1 MKKNLTELVFVLDR
15 SGSMFGLEAD
25 TVGGYNALL
34 ESNRALDGQA
44 IVSTVL
50 FNDRVQVL
58 HDRVP
63 IEEVPRMREAD
74 FVPSGCTVLLDAVGG
89 ALEHTQRVQRALPE
103 GHRAEHVLVAIATDG
118 LENASREYT
127 YPQVKRIIGNA
138 RERGWEVVF
147 MAANIDAGAEAER
160 LGINRTRA
168 VQYEA
173 TPAGTAQMYDTV
185 CCASAALRT
194 EGSLDSWSSKHDA

>member
-34 ESNRALDGQA
+34 ESNRALGGQA
-44 IVSTVL
+44 VVSTVL

-74 FVPSGCTVLLDAVGG
+74 FAPSGCTALLDAVGG
-89 ALEHTQRVQRALPE
+89 ALEHTQQVQRALPE
-103 GHRAEHVLVAIATDG
+103 GQRAEHVLVAIATDG
-118 LENASREYT
+118 LENASKEYS
-127 YPQVKRIIGNA
+127 YARVKAMITA
-138 RERGWEVVF
+138 AQERGWEFIF
-147 MAANIDAGAEAER
+147 MAANIDAAAEADR
-160 LGINRTRA
+160 LGILADHAMNYAPTS
-168 VQYEA
+168 
-173 TPAGTAQMYDTV
+173 AGASHMYAAAA
-185 CCASAALRT
+185 CASARVRAGAPLAA
-194 EGSLDSWSSKHDA
+194 DWQDAED